1 MLLAGDIGGTKTVLA
16 LYAENAAKD
25 SLTPIEEA
33 TFPSKDYESLE
44 DVVNAFLNGRSQ
56 KPLVASFGVAG
67 PVLGKEAKVTNLPW
81 HINIDVIQ
89 QKTGIP
95 QAHLLNDLES
105 IATAIPHLS
114 GSDLAVINEG
124 QRNPT
129 GAIAVV
135 APGTGLGEG
144 FLIWDGHKYI
154 ACPSEG
160 GHAAFAPTSA
170 LQRELL
176 AYLEHRFTHVS
187 FERVCSGSGIP
198 NLYQFLK
205 ETDRYEEP
213 TWLHDQLES
222 AADPTPVIMIAAIN
236 KQADIC
242 VATLDLFLDILGSE
256 CSNMAVKV
264 LSTGGLYLGG
274 GIPPRIVPQL
284 QNGRFMANLT
294 DKGRFSKMMQD
305 MPVNVILN
313 AKAGLLGAAY
323 YGLDA
328 IQ

>member
-25 SLTPIEEA
+25 TLTPIAEEK
-33 TFPSKDYESLE
+33 FPSKYYDSLE
-44 DVVNAFLNGRSQ
+44 DVVNSFLNGRSE
-56 KPLVASFGVAG
+56 KPFIASFGVAG
-67 PVLGKEAKVTNLPW
+67 PIMGNQAKVTNLSW
-81 HINIDVIQ
+81 QIDTAVIQ

-95 QAHLLNDLES
+95 NIHLLNDLES
-105 IATAIPHLS
+105 IATAVPHLS
-114 GSDLAVINEG
+114 GDDLAVINEG
-124 QRNPT
+124 ERNPT

-144 FLIWDGHKYI
+144 FLVWNGDKYI

-170 LQRELL
+170 IQRELL
-176 AYLEHRFTHVS
+176 AFLEHRFTHVS
-187 FERVCSGSGIP
+187 FERVCSGNGIP

-205 ETDRYEEP
+205 ETDRFEEP
-213 TWLHDQLES
+213 IWLHDQLES
-222 AADPTPVIMIAAIN
+222 EADPTPVIMTAAVN
-236 KQADIC
+236 KQAAIC
-242 VATLDLFLDILGSE
+242 TATLDLFLDILGSE

-264 LSTGGLYLGG
+264 LSTGGIFLGG

-284 QNGRFMANLT
+284 QDGRFMANLT
-294 DKGRFSKMMQD
+294 DKGRFSQMMHD

-328 IQ
+328 LQ

>member
-16 LYAENAAKD
+16 LYAENATKD
-25 SLTPIEEA
+25 SLTPIVEE
-33 TFPSKDYESLE
+33 TFPSKNYASLE
-44 DVVNAFLNGRSQ
+44 DVVIEFLNGRSE

-67 PVLGKEAKVTNLPW
+67 PVMGNEAKVTNLPW
-81 HINIDVIQ
+81 HISTATIQ
-89 QKTGIP
+89 EKTGIP
-95 QAHLLNDLES
+95 QAYLLNDLES
-105 IATAIPHLS
+105 IATAVPHLQ
-114 GSDLAVINEG
+114 GDDLAVINEG
-124 QRNPT
+124 VRNPT
-129 GAIAVV
+129 GAIGVV

-144 FLIWDGHKYI
+144 FLIWNGDKYI

-160 GHAAFAPTSA
+160 GHSAFAPTNA

-176 AYLEHRFTHVS
+176 AYLELRFTHVS

-205 ETDRYEEP
+205 ETDRHEEP
-213 TWLHDQLES
+213 KWLHDQLEFEP
-222 AADPTPVIMIAAIN
+222 DPTPVIVTAAVN
-236 KQADIC
+236 KQANIC
-242 VATLDLFLDILGSE
+242 IATLDLFLDILGSE

-264 LSTGGLYLGG
+264 LSTGGIYLGG
-274 GIPPRIVPQL
+274 GIPPRIIPQL
-284 QNGRFMANLT
+284 QAGRFMANMT

-323 YGLDA
+323 YGLDK
-328 IQ
+328 I